1 MTTQAVS
8 HESSG
13 HRDRLLESAV
23 ELFATQGFAGASIR
37 DLARS
42 TGMSLAGLYHH
53 FASKEDI
60 LFEIQKGA
68 FEQLLAPLADLERS
82 VPARKRLEFFVSN
95 HIGFFSIQTTKMKL
109 LSHELTALGGERR
122 VTIDRLRTRYYQICL
137 EAVSDLLEQT
147 GRTDIS
153 PRVATMALFGM
164 INWIYRWY
172 PRPTDPEPDELAR
185 QMLDLFQFGLAGG
198 GAKQRGKS

>member
-1 MTTQAVS
+1 
-8 HESSG
+8 
-13 HRDRLLESAV
+13 
-23 ELFATQGFAGASIR
+23 
-37 DLARS
+37 
-42 TGMSLAGLYHH
+42 MSLAGLYHH

-68 FEQLLAPLADLERS
+68 FEQLLAPLAKLDRS
-82 VPARKRLEFFVSN
+82 MPARKRLEVFVRN
-95 HIGFFSIQTTKMKL
+95 HINFFSSQTTKMKL

-122 VTIDRLRTRYYQICL
+122 ITIDRLRTSYFQICM

-147 GRTDIS
+147 GRKDLS

-172 PRPTDPEPDELAR
+172 PRPSDPDPDELAR
-185 QMLDLFQFGLAGG
+185 QMLDLFQNGLAGDG
-198 GAKQRGKS
+198 ARQRGAKS